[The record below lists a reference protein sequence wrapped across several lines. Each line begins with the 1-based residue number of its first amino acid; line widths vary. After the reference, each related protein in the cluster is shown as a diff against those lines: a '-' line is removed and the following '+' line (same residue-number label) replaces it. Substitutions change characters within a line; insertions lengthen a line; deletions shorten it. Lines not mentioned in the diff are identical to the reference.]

1 MKKLELITTQQ
12 PGFVTFDNYETIKE
26 NLTRYVAESFEDVDY
41 SIQGYE
47 AAVADRDELKQTKDI
62 ITKTTKE
69 LKAAYSAPYV
79 EIENKLN
86 ELAAI
91 LDGPYKRAKQF
102 VDDTE
107 SERKKE
113 AILNYAKE
121 KAVQLDDAGLKIVES
136 DAFFNPKWLNKTFT
150 VKKYQDEIDS
160 IMQTAAKDIHTIQS
174 TGGKHTAVMMA
185 RYYETLS
192 LEGIKSFVESL
203 ESSEDTVDVLSL
215 PSEKNALGYKVLKI
229 TATEDQMAIIMDQLE
244 MLGVD
249 VEELEDGM
257 PKAMEELTVPDF
269 DSFVVFDIE
278 TTGTNGAASG
288 DRESKITEIGAVRV
302 VNGEVVEKFDE
313 LANPGRKIV
322 PRIARLT
329 HITDDM
335 VADKPPVDEVLRMFR
350 DFVGDSIVV
359 GHNIKSSDLRYIT
372 KAADKAGVHF
382 DNPFLDTYVLAK
394 QFKEQMNWE
403 KLNLSYLSSLYGFEH
418 KEVHRA
424 WSDAEVNAKIYFV
437 LKELY
442 EGARHGE

>member
-1 MKKLELITTQQ
+1 MNKFELITTQQ
-12 PGFVTFDNYETIKE
+12 PGIVTFDNYELIKE
-26 NLTRYVAESFEDVDY
+26 NLTRYVSESFENVDY
-41 SIQGYE
+41 NIRGYE
-47 AAVADRDELKQTKDI
+47 AAKADRDELKQTKDI

-86 ELAAI
+86 ELAEI
-91 LDGPYKRAKQF
+91 LDGPYKKAKAF
-102 VDDTE
+102 VDETE
-107 SERKKE
+107 AVQKKE
-113 AILNYAKE
+113 AVIKYAYE
-121 KAVQLDDAGLKIVES
+121 KAAELGEVGLKVVNS
-136 DAFFNPKWLNKTFT
+136 NAFFNEKWLNKTFT

-160 IMQTAAKDIHTIQS
+160 IIQTAAKDIHTIQT
-174 TGGKHTAVMMA
+174 TGGDNTSIMMA

-192 LEGIKSFVESL
+192 LDGVKSFVDSL
-203 ESSEDTVDVLSL
+203 ESSEVDIDALAL
-215 PSEKNALGYKVLKI
+215 PSEKNAIGYKVLKI

-244 MLGVD
+244 MLGVE

-257 PKAMEELTVPDF
+257 PKTMEELTVPNF

-288 DRESKITEIGAVRV
+288 DGEAKITEIGAVRV

-329 HITDDM
+329 HITDEM
-335 VADKPPVDEVLRMFR
+335 VADKPPVDEVIKMFH
-350 DFVGDSIVV
+350 DFVGNSIVV

-382 DNPFLDTYVLAK
+382 DNQFLDTYVLAK
-394 QFKEQMNWE
+394 KYKEQMNWE

-418 KEVHRA
+418 QEVHRA

-437 LKELY
+437 LKELF
-442 EGARHGE
+442 EKLK

>member
-1 MKKLELITTQQ
+1 MNKFELITTQQ
-12 PGFVTFDNYETIKE
+12 PGIVTFDNYELIKE
-26 NLTRYVAESFEDVDY
+26 NLTRYVSESFENVDY
-41 SIQGYE
+41 NIRGYE
-47 AAVADRDELKQTKDI
+47 AAKADRDELKQTKDI

-69 LKAAYSAPYV
+69 LKTAYSAPYV

-86 ELAAI
+86 ELAEI
-91 LDGPYKRAKQF
+91 LDGPYKKAKAF
-102 VDDTE
+102 VDETE
-107 SERKKE
+107 AIQKKE
-113 AILNYAKE
+113 AVMKYAYK
-121 KAVQLDDAGLKIVES
+121 KATELGDVGLKVVNS
-136 DAFFNPKWLNKTFT
+136 NAFFNEKWLNKTFT

-160 IMQTAAKDIHTIQS
+160 IIQTAAKDIHTIQT
-174 TGGKHTAVMMA
+174 TGGDNTSIMMA

-192 LEGIKSFVESL
+192 LDGVKSFVDSL
-203 ESSEDTVDVLSL
+203 ESSEVDIDALAL
-215 PSEKNALGYKVLKI
+215 PSEKNAIGYKVLKI

-244 MLGVD
+244 MLGVE

-257 PKAMEELTVPDF
+257 PKTMEELTVPNF

-288 DRESKITEIGAVRV
+288 DGEAKITEIGAVRV

-313 LANPGRKIV
+313 LANPGRNIV

-329 HITDDM
+329 HITDEM
-335 VADKPPVDEVLRMFR
+335 VADKPPVDEVIKMFHE
-350 DFVGDSIVV
+350 FVGNSIVV

-382 DNPFLDTYVLAK
+382 DNQFLDTYVLAK
-394 QFKEQMNWE
+394 KYKEQMNWE

-418 KEVHRA
+418 QEVHRA

-437 LKELY
+437 LKELF
-442 EGARHGE
+442 EKLK

>member
-1 MKKLELITTQQ
+1 MNKFELITTQQ
-12 PGFVTFDNYETIKE
+12 PGIVTFDNYELIKE
-26 NLTRYVAESFEDVDY
+26 NLTRYVSESFENVDY
-41 SIQGYE
+41 NIRGYE
-47 AAVADRDELKQTKDI
+47 AAKADRDELKQTKDI

-86 ELAAI
+86 ELAEI
-91 LDGPYKRAKQF
+91 LDGPYKKAKAF
-102 VDDTE
+102 VDETE
-107 SERKKE
+107 AVQKKE
-113 AILNYAKE
+113 AVMKYAYE
-121 KAVQLDDAGLKIVES
+121 KAAELGEVGLKVVNS
-136 DAFFNPKWLNKTFT
+136 NAFFNEKWLNKTFT

-160 IMQTAAKDIHTIQS
+160 IIQTAAKDIHTIQT
-174 TGGKHTAVMMA
+174 TGGDNTSIMMA

-192 LEGIKSFVESL
+192 LDGVKSFVDSL
-203 ESSEDTVDVLSL
+203 ESSEVDIDALAL
-215 PSEKNALGYKVLKI
+215 PSEKNAIGYKVLKI

-244 MLGVD
+244 MLGVE

-257 PKAMEELTVPDF
+257 PKTMEELTVPNF

-288 DRESKITEIGAVRV
+288 DGEAKITEIGAVRV

-329 HITDDM
+329 HITDEM
-335 VADKPPVDEVLRMFR
+335 VADKPPVDEVIKMFH
-350 DFVGDSIVV
+350 DFVGNSIVV

-382 DNPFLDTYVLAK
+382 DNQFLDTYVLAK
-394 QFKEQMNWE
+394 KYKEQMNWE

-418 KEVHRA
+418 QEVHRA

-437 LKELY
+437 LKELF
-442 EGARHGE
+442 EKLK

>member
-313 LANPGRKIV
+313 LANPGRKS
-322 PRIARLT
+322 
-329 HITDDM
+329 
-335 VADKPPVDEVLRMFR
+335 FR
-350 DFVGDSIVV
+350 ESP
-359 GHNIKSSDLRYIT
+359 
-372 KAADKAGVHF
+372 A
-382 DNPFLDTYVLAK
+382 
-394 QFKEQMNWE
+394 
-403 KLNLSYLSSLYGFEH
+403 
-418 KEVHRA
+418 
-424 WSDAEVNAKIYFV
+424 
-437 LKELY
+437 
-442 EGARHGE
+442 

>member
-1 MKKLELITTQQ
+1 MNKFELITTQQ
-12 PGFVTFDNYETIKE
+12 PGIVTFDNYELIKE
-26 NLTRYVAESFEDVDY
+26 NLTRYVSESFENVDY
-41 SIQGYE
+41 NIRGYE
-47 AAVADRDELKQTKDI
+47 AAKADRDELKQTKDI

-86 ELAAI
+86 ELAEI
-91 LDGPYKRAKQF
+91 LDGPYKKAKAF
-102 VDDTE
+102 VDETE
-107 SERKKE
+107 AVQKKE
-113 AILNYAKE
+113 AVMKYAYE
-121 KAVQLDDAGLKIVES
+121 KAAELGEIGLKVVNS
-136 DAFFNPKWLNKTFT
+136 NAFFNEKWLNKTFT

-160 IMQTAAKDIHTIQS
+160 IIQTAAKDIHTIQT
-174 TGGKHTAVMMA
+174 TGGDNTSIMMA

-192 LEGIKSFVESL
+192 LDGVKSFVDSL
-203 ESSEDTVDVLSL
+203 ESSEVDIDALAL
-215 PSEKNALGYKVLKI
+215 PSEKNAIGYKVLKI

-244 MLGVD
+244 MLGVE

-257 PKAMEELTVPDF
+257 PKTMEELTVPNF
-269 DSFVVFDIE
+269 ESFVVFDIE

-288 DRESKITEIGAVRV
+288 DGEAKITEIGAVRV

-329 HITDDM
+329 HITDEM
-335 VADKPPVDEVLRMFR
+335 VADKPPVDEVIKMFH
-350 DFVGDSIVV
+350 DFVGNSIVV

-382 DNPFLDTYVLAK
+382 DNQFLDTYVLAK
-394 QFKEQMNWE
+394 KYKEQMNWE

-418 KEVHRA
+418 QEVHRA

-437 LKELY
+437 LKELF
-442 EGARHGE
+442 EGICHEK

>member
-174 TGGKHTAVMMA
+174 TGGEHTAVMMA

>member
-1 MKKLELITTQQ
+1 MKRLELITTQQ

-26 NLTRYVAESFEDVDY
+26 NLTRYVADAFADADY
-41 SIQGYE
+41 NLQGYE

-79 EIENKLN
+79 EIEDKLN

-121 KAVQLDDAGLKIVES
+121 KAVQMDDAGLKIVES

-174 TGGKHTAVMMA
+174 TGGEHTAVMMT

-244 MLGVD
+244 LLGID
-249 VEELEDGM
+249 AEELEDGM

-278 TTGTNGAASG
+278 TTGTNGAACG
-288 DRESKITEIGAVRV
+288 DGEAKITEIGAVRV
-302 VNGEVVEKFDE
+302 VNGEVMEKFDE

-403 KLNLSYLSSLYGFEH
+403 KLNLSYLSSHYVFEH
-418 KEVHRA
+418 QEVHRA